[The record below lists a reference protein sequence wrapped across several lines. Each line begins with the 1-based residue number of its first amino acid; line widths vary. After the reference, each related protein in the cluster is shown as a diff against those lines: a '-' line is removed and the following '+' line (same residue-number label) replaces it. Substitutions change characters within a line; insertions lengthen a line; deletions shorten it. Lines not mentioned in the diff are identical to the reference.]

1 MESLR
6 YRQRVEHL
14 ERELQELQDSLNAE
28 REKVQVWLGVNAY
41 DFNEYRA
48 FLGLPVPK
56 NEFLK
61 ELLGFFN

>member
-28 REKVQVWLGVNAY
+28 REKVQVWLRLNAY

-48 FLGLPVPK
+48 VLGLPVPK

-61 ELLGFFN
+61 EFADFF